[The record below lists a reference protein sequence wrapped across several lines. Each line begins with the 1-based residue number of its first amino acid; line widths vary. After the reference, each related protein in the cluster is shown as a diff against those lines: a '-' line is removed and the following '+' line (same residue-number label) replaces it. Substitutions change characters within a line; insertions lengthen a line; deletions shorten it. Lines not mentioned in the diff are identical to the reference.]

1 MAWIFQTQNGQLARE
16 FFLTDELISIGRSS
30 NNFIRLDETE
40 ICSQHAEIFSDRDHL
55 GKNIYFLM
63 DLNSKNGSFVNKNK
77 ISCKQLKH
85 KDRIRL
91 GSLAFTFIDD
101 STYKNKLNNE
111 TAST

>member
-1 MAWIFQTQNGQLARE
+1 MAWIFQTKNGQLTRE
-16 FFLTDELISIGRSS
+16 FFLKDELVSIGRSS
-30 NNFIRLDETE
+30 NSLIRLDETE

-77 ISCKQLKH
+77 ITCKQLKH

-91 GSLAFTFIDD
+91 GSLVFTFIDD
-101 STYKNKLNNE
+101 STYINTINNE
-111 TAST
+111 TTSI